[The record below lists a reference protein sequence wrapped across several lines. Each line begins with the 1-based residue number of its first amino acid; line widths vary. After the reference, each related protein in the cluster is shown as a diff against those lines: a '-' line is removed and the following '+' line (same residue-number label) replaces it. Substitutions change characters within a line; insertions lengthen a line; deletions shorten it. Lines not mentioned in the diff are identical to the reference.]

1 MFGEDTTKQAIQPA
15 CPLRAVRRQ
24 ELLIRERAV
33 LEYGKDGRLL
43 PWKGTC
49 DYRSPEAW
57 LSYPLTRLYP
67 APRCRVQKLICF
79 RHTLLRVSLFPPRTQ
94 PPSTKFPPDAETSTH
109 HQQVRRNVVVRQ
121 LVRNRAGG
129 GRAAMFVPTATKI
142 GSVHCFL
149 FYAVVAWRIFE
160 K

>member
-1 MFGEDTTKQAIQPA
+1 
-15 CPLRAVRRQ
+15 
-24 ELLIRERAV
+24 
-33 LEYGKDGRLL
+33 
-43 PWKGTC
+43 
-49 DYRSPEAW
+49 
-57 LSYPLTRLYP
+57 LTRLYP